1 MTENDD
7 KIQNLINDFEFENN
21 FASII
26 SSILEFEDNFAF
38 FSKSIRAK
46 RLLMRYQNVADIIV
60 FLQDD
65 LFNLTFVESRRK
77 EINDLLKK
85 RVFELTTIDKIS
97 ENVRIFNFRVVD
109 EIKHS
114 EISQTYENSRL
125 VIQVYNDQ
133 EKTLI
138 LTQILIIQR
147 MSQQII
153 LVLVSSINDCHFYLR
168 A

>member
-1 MTENDD
+1 
-7 KIQNLINDFEFENN
+7 
-21 FASII
+21 
-26 SSILEFEDNFAF
+26 
-38 FSKSIRAK
+38 
-46 RLLMRYQNVADIIV
+46 MRYQNVADIIV